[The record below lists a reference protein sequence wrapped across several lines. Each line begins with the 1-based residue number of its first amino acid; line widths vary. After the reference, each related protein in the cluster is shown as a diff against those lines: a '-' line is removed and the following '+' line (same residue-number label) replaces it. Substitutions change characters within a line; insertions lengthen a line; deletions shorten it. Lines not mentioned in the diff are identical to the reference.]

1 MSCSGC
7 NDSMD
12 THTNGAVQSNIDFKN
27 MTGVASSNTER
38 SVEQNLKMQ
47 EPLRGDRDKLKELR
61 KTLETKEKK
70 GFQSIVENLRGDLG
84 VKKNQSTDLRESKQ
98 RKSDILMNA
107 NES

>member
-1 MSCSGC
+1 
-7 NDSMD
+7 MD

-38 SVEQNLKMQ
+38 SVKQNLKMQ

-61 KTLETKEKK
+61 KTLETKEK
-70 GFQSIVENLRGDLG
+70 GFQSIVENLRGDVG

>member
-1 MSCSGC
+1 
-7 NDSMD
+7 MD

-61 KTLETKEKK
+61 KTLETKEK

>member
-1 MSCSGC
+1 
-7 NDSMD
+7 MD

-38 SVEQNLKMQ
+38 SVKQNLKMQ

-61 KTLETKEKK
+61 KTLETKEK

>member
-1 MSCSGC
+1 
-7 NDSMD
+7 MD

-61 KTLETKEKK
+61 KTLETKEK
-70 GFQSIVENLRGDLG
+70 GFQSIVENLRGDVG

>member
-1 MSCSGC
+1 
-7 NDSMD
+7 
-12 THTNGAVQSNIDFKN
+12 

-38 SVEQNLKMQ
+38 SVKQNLKMQ

-61 KTLETKEKK
+61 KTLETKEK
-70 GFQSIVENLRGDLG
+70 GFQSIVENLRGDVG